1 VFYLKWVFRVAKG
14 NGILLNVVSAT
25 IAGVFNL
32 ELMRN
37 DFPYVSFCENAL
49 AEIDID
55 ISLI

>member
-1 VFYLKWVFRVAKG
+1 MAKG

-37 DFPYVSFCENAL
+37 DCPYVSFCENAL
-49 AEIDID
+49 AKINID